1 MVPDFSV
8 ERLFFKTII
17 DGCFYFVYF
26 QFRSCNQ
33 LVESYL
39 MCLSFSIWQYFFFK
53 KLLFLPIMVLFVPFS
68 FKYQKVITSW

>member
-33 LVESYL
+33 FVESYL
-39 MCLSFSIWQYFFFK
+39 MWLSLSIWQNFFLK
-53 KLLFLPIMVLFVPFS
+53 ELLFLPIVVLFVPLS
-68 FKYQKVITSW
+68 FK